1 MSTPKI
7 GVVMF
12 DAATDA
18 PSVLRAVE
26 LAGGTPVQLHP
37 KTTVAPDVADL
48 KVVLLPGG
56 FSYGDYLRAGA
67 LAATQPIMRVLAD
80 AVKAEEL
87 TLIGL
92 GNGFQVLTEADLL
105 PGAVIANN
113 SPGYSHTE
121 IDFVIENNTTA
132 ISSFYDTGEHIRLV
146 QKGAYNHYVVTEE
159 ELEALESGGNVIV
172 RANNST
178 AGSAHNIAGIS
189 SDDGSVLGLLA
200 SPEYAIEEGFGTDH
214 PDGPRLGVDGQGLF
228 VSVVRTAGAV
238 NNGEGVVS
246 E

>member
-1 MSTPKI
+1 MSEPKI

-26 LAGGTPVQLHP
+26 LAGGRPVKLHP
-37 KTTVAPDVADL
+37 KTTVAPDLADL
-48 KVVLLPGG
+48 PLVILPGG

-67 LAATQPIMRVLAD
+67 LAATQPIMRVLED
-80 AVKAEEL
+80 AVKAQEL

-92 GNGFQVLTEADLL
+92 GNGFQVLTEAGLL
-105 PGAVIANN
+105 PGGFTANDV
-113 SPGYSHTE
+113 PVFDHGE
-121 IDFVIENNTTA
+121 ADFVVEDHTTA
-132 ISSFYDTGEHIRLV
+132 ITSAYDTGEHIRLV
-146 QKGAYNHYVVTEE
+146 VKGAYTRYIATEHE
-159 ELEALESGGNVIV
+159 REVLEHNGNVV
-172 RANNST
+172 FRTNGSD
-178 AGSAHNIAGIS
+178 AGSTNNISGIS
-189 SDDGSVLGLLA
+189 SDDGLVVGLLA

-214 PDGPRLGVDGQGLF
+214 PDGPGLGVDGQGLF
-228 VSVVRTAGAV
+228 VSVVRAAA